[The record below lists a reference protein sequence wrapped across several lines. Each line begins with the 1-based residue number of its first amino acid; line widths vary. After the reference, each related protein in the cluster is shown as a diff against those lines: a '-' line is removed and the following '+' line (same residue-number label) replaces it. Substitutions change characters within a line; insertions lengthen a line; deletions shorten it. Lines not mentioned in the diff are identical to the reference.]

1 MKLVVLFSLLFPYL
15 LFAQQPEEFVV
26 EIEPLT
32 INNAPG
38 VHSYGAGITSD
49 GKWVIVGGRIDGLHR
64 RQPFAAFLEQD
75 NNKSVFVID
84 PVAEQVWSASLDVL
98 PASIFEQ
105 LQSTNQQSHQRE
117 NTLYVTGG
125 YGFSTTTGGHITYP
139 NLTAI
144 ALDELADAVINGTSI
159 VPFFRQI
166 TDTNLKVTGGQLGYK
181 DSTFYLVGGHLFDG
195 AYNPMGPTHGPGFT
209 QVYTE
214 EIRTF
219 KIEDDGTNLAIT
231 DYQATNDPQNLHR
244 RDYNMVPQ
252 IYPNGEVGYTVFS
265 GVFDVNDLP
274 FLNPVDITGPA
285 DYTPSTTF
293 NQYLS
298 HYHSATLP
306 IYDTAA
312 NVMHTLFFG
321 GMSQFTLD
329 NTGTLVEDT
338 DVPFVKTI
346 SRITR
351 DANGIMQEVDLGYIE
366 MPSLVGSGAE
376 FIPTHQYYYGNEILD
391 LNAVPNTRTLV
402 GYIYGGIESSG
413 ENIFFINDGTQSSA
427 SNTIFKVFINKS
439 TAGIEEEIPLQ
450 SSNILNLNVSP
461 NPVSN
466 ALTAQFFG
474 ANMEDMHI
482 RIYNQKGQLVLE
494 ETHAV
499 TSIGKQSFKLNTS
512 ALKKGNYI
520 LKVDNGVV
528 SDQKNFVKL

>member
-1 MKLVVLFSLLFPYL
+1 MKITLFISLFFTHA
-15 LFAQQPEEFVV
+15 LFAQQPEEFVI
-26 EIEPLT
+26 EIEPLN
-32 INNAPG
+32 IAAVPG
-38 VHSYGAGITSD
+38 IHSYAAGVTSD
-49 GKWVIVGGRIDGLHR
+49 EKWVVLGGRIDGLHR
-64 RQPFAAFLEQD
+64 RQPWAAFQEQD
-75 NNKSVFVID
+75 NNKTVFVID
-84 PVAEQVWSASLDVL
+84 PVAEQVWSANLDVL
-98 PASIFEQ
+98 PTSIFEQ

-125 YGFSTTTGGHITYP
+125 YGFSSTTGDHITYP

-144 ALDELADAVINGTSI
+144 ALDDLADAVINGTSI

-166 TDTNLKVTGGQLGYK
+166 TDANLKVTGGQLGYK

-244 RDYNMVPQ
+244 RDYNMVAQ
-252 IYPNGEVGYTVFS
+252 IYPNGEMGYTVFS

-285 DYTPSTTF
+285 TYTPHATF

-298 HYHSATLP
+298 HYHSASLP

-329 NTGTLVEDT
+329 NAGNLVEDT

-351 DANGIMQEVDLGYIE
+351 DAAGAMQEVDLGYIE

-376 FIPTHQYYYGNEILD
+376 FIPIHQYYYENEILD
-391 LNAVPNTRTLV
+391 LNAIPNTKTLV
-402 GYIYGGIESSG
+402 GYIFGGIESSG
-413 ENIFFINDGTQSSA
+413 ENIFFTNDGTQSSA

-461 NPVSN
+461 NPVGK
-466 ALTAQFFG
+466 ALTAEFFG
-474 ANMEDMHI
+474 ANMEDMYI

-494 ETHAV
+494 ETYAV
-499 TSIGKQSFKLNTS
+499 TSIGTQSFKLNVS
-512 ALKKGNYI
+512 SLKKGNYI
-520 LKVDNGVV
+520 IKLDNGIV
-528 SDQKNFVKL
+528 SDQQNFVKL